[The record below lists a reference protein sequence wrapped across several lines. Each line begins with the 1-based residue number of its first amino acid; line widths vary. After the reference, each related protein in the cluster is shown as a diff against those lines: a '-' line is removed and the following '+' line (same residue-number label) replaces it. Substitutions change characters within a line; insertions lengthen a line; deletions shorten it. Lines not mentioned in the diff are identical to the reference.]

1 MKKRTESFCK
11 KCDLCLFPFTIG
23 FFHWAIYVVVRLL
36 FVSVYHGFRL
46 FCFTSSPVYDSF
58 LFSINVDTRFALS
71 RKKVTLLWIY
81 CWLMSFRSCFTD
93 IWRFTSWLFRFLI
106 QNYAYRKVFKVFSL
120 VYRLKFFVVNQE
132 IFMNLQLIISKN
144 YWKDEVSWIWR
155 RNIYST
161 WSESKAFILKNIW
174 LIRSNNLVSQIF
186 FLWRVSKEEIGNNV
200 YDFVRW
206 SLREPFI

>member
-1 MKKRTESFCK
+1 
-11 KCDLCLFPFTIG
+11 
-23 FFHWAIYVVVRLL
+23 
-36 FVSVYHGFRL
+36 
-46 FCFTSSPVYDSF
+46 
-58 LFSINVDTRFALS
+58 
-71 RKKVTLLWIY
+71 
-81 CWLMSFRSCFTD
+81 
-93 IWRFTSWLFRFLI
+93 
-106 QNYAYRKVFKVFSL
+106 
-120 VYRLKFFVVNQE
+120 
-132 IFMNLQLIISKN
+132 MNLQLIISKN